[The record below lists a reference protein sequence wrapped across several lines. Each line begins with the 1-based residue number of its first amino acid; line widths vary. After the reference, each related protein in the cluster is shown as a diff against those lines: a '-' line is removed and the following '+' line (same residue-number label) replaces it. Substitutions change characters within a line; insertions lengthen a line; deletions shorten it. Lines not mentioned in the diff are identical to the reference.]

1 MGVLLFAGA
10 EEDGWVADGDGT
22 TGSWSTC
29 GELVTLG
36 FASSALRPSS
46 SAVIMPVTVP
56 TATTTEAA
64 TTMAP
69 RRAARLRSAL
79 RAARRWA
86 RRPDTVLVPL
96 RGGGRVPPFWEAS
109 GPPTLPSAYDWDP
122 SPMGQLEQFTTSV
135 DAVVSRMRTLDATLP
150 ERDGIAVFNR
160 VYLAVTEA
168 VDRRIDGSG
177 FPDAR
182 AAITLDARFAERY
195 LAAVDAVADERR
207 PPACWRPL
215 FQFRRHPG
223 VRPLQFALA
232 GINAHI
238 GHDLALAVV
247 DSCRTLNCEP
257 ADLEDEF
264 DRVGDLLVSLEERIR
279 EDLMPGP
286 DLLQIADPLTHLLGA
301 FSLER
306 ARDAT
311 WSAARA
317 LWALRRL
324 PDVAEEFTERLDAA
338 VGFAGRM
345 LLTPLPD

>member
-1 MGVLLFAGA
+1 
-10 EEDGWVADGDGT
+10 
-22 TGSWSTC
+22 
-29 GELVTLG
+29 
-36 FASSALRPSS
+36 
-46 SAVIMPVTVP
+46 MP
-56 TATTTEAA
+56 
-64 TTMAP
+64 
-69 RRAARLRSAL
+69 
-79 RAARRWA
+79 
-86 RRPDTVLVPL
+86 
-96 RGGGRVPPFWEAS
+96 
-109 GPPTLPSAYDWDP
+109 
-122 SPMGQLEQFTTSV
+122 QLEQFIPSV
-135 DAVVSRMRTLDATLP
+135 DAVVSRMRALDSALP

-160 VYLAVTEA
+160 VYLAVTEE
-168 VDRRIDGSG
+168 VDRRIDAGR

-182 AAITLDARFAERY
+182 AAITLDVRFAERY
-195 LAAVDAVADERR
+195 LAAVEAVSDDRR

-247 DSCRTLNCEP
+247 DACRSLHCEP

-264 DRVGDLLVSLEERIR
+264 ERVGDLLVSLEERIR
-279 EDLMPGP
+279 EELMPGP
-286 DLLQIADPLTHLLGA
+286 DLLQIADPLTHLLGSW
-301 FSLER
+301 SLER

-311 WSAARA
+311 WTAARA

-324 PDVAEEFTERLDAA
+324 PDVAEEFTERLDTA

>member
-1 MGVLLFAGA
+1 
-10 EEDGWVADGDGT
+10 
-22 TGSWSTC
+22 
-29 GELVTLG
+29 
-36 FASSALRPSS
+36 
-46 SAVIMPVTVP
+46 MP
-56 TATTTEAA
+56 
-64 TTMAP
+64 
-69 RRAARLRSAL
+69 
-79 RAARRWA
+79 
-86 RRPDTVLVPL
+86 
-96 RGGGRVPPFWEAS
+96 
-109 GPPTLPSAYDWDP
+109 
-122 SPMGQLEQFTTSV
+122 QLEQFVTPV
-135 DAVVSRMRTLDATLP
+135 DAVVSRMRALDEALP

-168 VDRRIDGSG
+168 VGRGIDAGR
-177 FPDAR
+177 FTDTR
-182 AAITLDARFAERY
+182 AAITLDVRFAERY
-195 LAAVDAVADERR
+195 LRAVEAVTDEHR

-215 FQFRRHPG
+215 FQYRRHPG

-247 DSCRTLNCEP
+247 DTCRTLGCEP
-257 ADLEDEF
+257 VDVEDEF

-301 FSLER
+301 WSLER

-311 WSAARA
+311 WTAARA
-317 LWALRRL
+317 LWALRGL
-324 PDVAEEFTERLDAA
+324 PDVAGEFRERLDTA

>member
-1 MGVLLFAGA
+1 MAQLEHF
-10 EEDGWVADGDGT
+10 T
-22 TGSWSTC
+22 T
-29 GELVTLG
+29 
-36 FASSALRPSS
+36 
-46 SAVIMPVTVP
+46 PV
-56 TATTTEAA
+56 
-64 TTMAP
+64 
-69 RRAARLRSAL
+69 
-79 RAARRWA
+79 
-86 RRPDTVLVPL
+86 DTV
-96 RGGGRVPPFWEAS
+96 
-109 GPPTLPSAYDWDP
+109 
-122 SPMGQLEQFTTSV
+122 V
-135 DAVVSRMRTLDATLP
+135 DRMRALDEALP

-168 VDRRIDGSG
+168 VDRGIDSG
-177 FPDAR
+177 RFADAR
-182 AAITLDARFAERY
+182 AAITLDVRFAERY
-195 LAAVDAVADERR
+195 LRAVEAVARDRR

-247 DSCRTLNCEP
+247 DTCRTLDCEP
-257 ADLEDEF
+257 VDVEDEF

-301 FSLER
+301 WSLER

-311 WSAARA
+311 WTAARA
-317 LWALRRL
+317 LWALRGL
-324 PDVAEEFTERLDAA
+324 PDVAAEFTERLDTA

>member
-1 MGVLLFAGA
+1 
-10 EEDGWVADGDGT
+10 
-22 TGSWSTC
+22 
-29 GELVTLG
+29 
-36 FASSALRPSS
+36 
-46 SAVIMPVTVP
+46 
-56 TATTTEAA
+56 
-64 TTMAP
+64 MA
-69 RRAARLRSAL
+69 
-79 RAARRWA
+79 
-86 RRPDTVLVPL
+86 
-96 RGGGRVPPFWEAS
+96 
-109 GPPTLPSAYDWDP
+109 
-122 SPMGQLEQFTTSV
+122 QCEQFTTPV
-135 DAVVSRMRTLDATLP
+135 DAIVSRMRALDATLP
-150 ERDGIAVFNR
+150 ERDGVAVFNR
-160 VYLAVTEA
+160 VYLTVTEA
-168 VDRRIDGSG
+168 VDRHIDGG
-177 FPDAR
+177 RFADAR
-182 AAITLDARFAERY
+182 AAITLDVRFAERY
-195 LAAVDAVADERR
+195 LAAVERAADERR

-215 FQFRRHPG
+215 LQMRHHPG

-247 DSCRTLNCEP
+247 DACRSLGCEP

-286 DLLQIADPLTHLLGA
+286 DLLQIADPLTHLLGSW
-301 FSLER
+301 SLER

-324 PDVAEEFTERLDAA
+324 PELAGEFTERLDAA